1 MIQSEP
7 MSNSNN
13 WDAGPVCHRSII
25 ILKLYGGLSEPISNR
40 NHWATGYGSHNAMSL
55 VANTSR
61 PPILAS
67 HVDARCSRISI
78 SQAHSFTA
86 RSQDWTLYQ
95 KGQNLM
101 FYAELIRRW
110 AEDRNLIRGSDVK
123 SQFVKLIEEAGEL
136 ANAIAKKNDIEF
148 ADAIGDM
155 VVVLTIMAAQN
166 GMMIED
172 CIDNAWQEIKDRKGK
187 MVDGIFIK
195 ESS

>member
-1 MIQSEP
+1 
-7 MSNSNN
+7 
-13 WDAGPVCHRSII
+13 
-25 ILKLYGGLSEPISNR
+25 
-40 NHWATGYGSHNAMSL
+40 
-55 VANTSR
+55 
-61 PPILAS
+61 
-67 HVDARCSRISI
+67 
-78 SQAHSFTA
+78 
-86 RSQDWTLYQ
+86 
-95 KGQNLM
+95 M

-195 ESS
+195 EA

>member
-1 MIQSEP
+1 
-7 MSNSNN
+7 
-13 WDAGPVCHRSII
+13 
-25 ILKLYGGLSEPISNR
+25 
-40 NHWATGYGSHNAMSL
+40 
-55 VANTSR
+55 
-61 PPILAS
+61 
-67 HVDARCSRISI
+67 
-78 SQAHSFTA
+78 
-86 RSQDWTLYQ
+86 
-95 KGQNLM
+95 M

-110 AEDRNLIRGSDVK
+110 AEDRNLIKGSDVK